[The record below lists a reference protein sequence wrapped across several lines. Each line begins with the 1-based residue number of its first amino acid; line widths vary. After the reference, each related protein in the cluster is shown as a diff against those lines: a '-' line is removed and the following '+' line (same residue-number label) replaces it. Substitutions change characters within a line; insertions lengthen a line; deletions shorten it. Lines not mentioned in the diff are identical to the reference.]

1 MTATTIEQSK
11 KLIEL
16 GLSADTAD
24 MTWEKVAKCLTEDF
38 YWKLIIGLDKAIK
51 DNLFSYRNGHVLPCW
66 SLSKLIE
73 LMPDKICIDNENYH
87 INFNKKEVAYKGR
100 ITWEGQLGITI
111 IDDNL
116 INAVFK
122 MICYLLENKLCIK

>member
-1 MTATTIEQSK
+1 VDKSFINQFITTMAQIATTIEQSK
-11 KLIEL
+11 KLVEL

-24 MTWEKVAKCLTEDF
+24 M
-38 YWKLIIGLDKAIK
+38 Y
-51 DNLFSYRNGHVLPCW
+51 YPLPCDESDLPQVGECCFGCTPAW
-66 SLSKLIE
+66 SLSALIE
-73 LMPDKICIDNENYH
+73 LMPNKICIDNENYH

-122 MICYLLENKLCIK
+122 MICYLLENNFLKH